1 MKIALANSLLF
12 SLLILSFAAQASD
25 YVLCDGTVLQR
36 RFALVQFGQLADTY
50 ISAKGSLPDI
60 CAAPVA
66 GVSDSVPNLLKN
78 ASVCGSSKE
87 GAVYYSC
94 QIAGENSPV
103 IETCR
108 YSLVD
113 QSMSCENRTVITT
126 IED

>member
-1 MKIALANSLLF
+1 MKIALAAPLLLSL
-12 SLLILSFAAQASD
+12 AVQASEIA
-25 YVLCDGTVLQR
+25 LCDGTVLQR
-36 RFALVQFGQLADTY
+36 RFALVQLGQIADSY
-50 ISAKGSLPDI
+50 ISTKGSLPDI